1 MAYAMEEKNQRLDM
15 PVAYNA
21 VMKAAS
27 SLMSLIVKTRLDR
40 FFHNK
45 MVRFM
50 RGQQGLLENIQN
62 EMAGE
67 TREVWWIHMSSL
79 GEWGVA
85 RPIIHLLANP
95 GRCIVVTFFSPS
107 GYEVIKARK
116 DKMPDVDHVFY
127 LPFDTRKNAR
137 AFLDILQPQRAVF
150 IISEF
155 WLNYLEELH
164 RRKTPTF
171 LVSAI
176 VHENSYLLKW
186 HGKPYRRAMRAF
198 TTMMVLDEESRRC
211 LASAGFTNTEVT
223 GDPLFDNAITVS
235 QAPFRDTILDRFCS
249 GNKVVV
255 AGSVSDDN
263 DLKLVSEVANE
274 RSDLKFL
281 VIPHE
286 IDELNLS
293 KMMRA
298 FQGSTLRYTQCTDS
312 TDVSQAQV
320 LIVDTMGM
328 LSRLYRYGQWAY
340 VGGGF
345 TPLLHSVIEP
355 SVYGL
360 PVAFGPYTN
369 RKVTPTQMSAIGI
382 GKSVRN
388 SKEFGD
394 WLRELETH
402 PDKMEDIKKKAH
414 EWSMANA
421 NATTRVADIII
432 NGGGPH
438 HG

>member
-1 MAYAMEEKNQRLDM
+1 MANALEEKNQRLDM

-40 FFHNK
+40 FFHHK

-50 RGQQGLLENIQN
+50 RGQQGLLEKIRN

-85 RPIIHLLANP
+85 RPIIHQLANP
-95 GRCIVVTFFSPS
+95 DRCIVVTFFSPS
-107 GYEVIKARK
+107 GYEVIQRRK
-116 DKMPDVDHVFY
+116 DKIPDVNHVFY

-137 AFLDILQPQRAVF
+137 SFLDILQPQRAVF

-164 RRKTPTF
+164 SRNIATF

-176 VHENSYLLKW
+176 VHENSYLLRW
-186 HGKPYRRAMRAF
+186 QGKPYRHAMKAF

-211 LASAGFTNTEVT
+211 LTSAGFTNTEVT

-235 QAPFRDTILDRFCS
+235 QAPFRDAILDHFCS
-249 GNKVVV
+249 GSKVVV

-274 RSDLKFL
+274 RRDLKFL

-293 KMMRA
+293 KIMRA

-320 LIVDTMGM
+320 LVVDTMGM

-382 GKSVRN
+382 GKAVSN

-394 WLRELETH
+394 WLRELEDH
-402 PDKMEDIKKKAH
+402 PNKMEDIKKKAH
-414 EWSMANA
+414 EWTMANA

-432 NGGGPH
+432 NRGGPH